1 MWDCE
6 ADPASQS
13 SLPGELVGTE
23 YAAWL
28 EVHGLSNFFV
38 SRGVSYLS
46 KLCVGGEAK
55 STPHQGKRQGGHR
68 RGGKQIPPRGQRR
81 EIVHRGLIKLAP
93 HFGSPYLQKGHSSD
107 SSAKRRLTFHASY
120 PCSDVLRQPWPLRLS
135 WPFKINRS
143 LPASNCCVYDWRE
156 TAALYLLRAF
166 PPVCR
171 RGIGVSRGLRG
182 QWDGKARRRL
192 LLCWMCWHHFARCVF
207 IYFC

>member
-13 SLPGELVGTE
+13 TLPGELVGTE
-23 YAAWL
+23 GSRCMGLVTSSSVAGSATSLNCAWGEKLNLLRIKAKGKAAIA
-28 EVHGLSNFFV
+28 E
-38 SRGVSYLS
+38 
-46 KLCVGGEAK
+46 GENK
-55 STPHQGKRQGGHR
+55 S
-68 RGGKQIPPRGQRR
+68 PPRGQRR